1 MVYDLIILGAGPAG
15 LCAAVYSLRYNIKTL
30 VIGKEQ
36 GTIAEAEK
44 VENYMGFPSISGFGL
59 AQKFTEHAE
68 TLGAE
73 INREEI
79 KEIKKD
85 GKKFLVKTNK
95 NEYKSKSIIYA
106 LGGIKRKLN
115 LPEEK
120 ELKGRGISYCAT
132 CDAAFFKNKK
142 VIVAGGGNAAIA
154 SALHLSK
161 FADEVYIVYRRDKM
175 RAFPFFIKKA
185 KSDPKIKVI
194 YNSVISKINGDKR
207 VESVV
212 LKNTK
217 DGKEEEIEIDGVFV
231 EFGYEPNSDLAEG
244 IGVEITKEG
253 RIKVNEDMST
263 NVDGFFAAGDVTTG
277 SNKFNQLVT
286 AAAEGAISSRSAYNF
301 VSR

>member
-44 VENYMGFPSISGFGL
+44 VENYMGFPSISGFDL
-59 AQKFTEHAE
+59 AQKFTEHTE

-85 GKKFLVKTNK
+85 GEKFLVKTNK

-217 DGKEEEIEIDGVFV
+217 DGKEEEMEIDGVFV
-231 EFGYEPNSDLAEG
+231 EFGYESNSDLAEG